1 MMEKL
6 VYALWGVHDGLVE
19 KAGAELLALDPNG
32 LTVNVADRS
41 IDMSAVVPAKDGDE
55 VGATVAFWLDSI
67 DDRGAYEA
75 VLGSAADRIAGYL
88 VTESVP
94 LAYAAR
100 TWPDGERS
108 PGVKQI
114 TMFDKRGDI
123 DDSQFFA
130 RWHGSHTPLTFEVHP
145 VCLYVRHAVAR
156 PVTEGAPRWR
166 GIVEEG
172 LPEVEDLTDPMRY
185 FSAGGSPEALE
196 RNVKRVMDDVA
207 TFLDLESVESYPTA
221 EYILRSPAGPVGPS

>member
-1 MMEKL
+1 VEKL
-6 VYALWGVHDGLVE
+6 VYALWGVREGLVE
-19 KAGAELLALDPNG
+19 KAGPELLGLEPLA
-32 LTVNVADRS
+32 LTVNVVDPD
-41 IDMSAVVPAKDGDE
+41 IDMSAIVTSRDSDP
-55 VGATVAFWLDSI
+55 VGATVGFWLDSL
-67 DDRGAYEA
+67 DHRGPYEA
-75 VLGSAADRIAGYL
+75 VLSEAADRIAGYL

-94 LAYAAR
+94 MAYEQR

-108 PGVKQI
+108 PSVKQI
-114 TMFDKRGDI
+114 TMFDKRSDI
-123 DDSQFFA
+123 DDAQFFA

-156 PVTEGAPRWR
+156 PVTDGAPRWR

-172 LPEVEDLTDPMRY
+172 LREVDDLTDPMRY
-185 FSAGGSPEALE
+185 FSADGSPEALE

-221 EYILRSPAGPVGPS
+221 EYILRSLLI

>member
-1 MMEKL
+1 VEKL
-6 VYALWGVHDGLVE
+6 VYALWGAHEGLVE
-19 KAGAELLALDPNG
+19 KAGPELLALDPDG
-32 LTVNVADRS
+32 LTVNVVDPDV
-41 IDMSAVVPAKDGDE
+41 DMSAIVPAHGGARVD
-55 VGATVAFWLDSI
+55 ATVGLW
-67 DDRGAYEA
+67 
-75 VLGSAADRIAGYL
+75 LGSLDHRGPYEDMLSEASDRLAGYL

-94 LAYAAR
+94 LEYERR

-114 TMFDKRGDI
+114 TMFDKRADV
-123 DDSQFFA
+123 DDDQFFA

-156 PVTEGAPRWR
+156 VVTEDAPPWR

-172 LPEVEDLTDPMRY
+172 LREVEDLTDPMRY
-185 FSAGGSPEALE
+185 FRAGGSPEVLE
-196 RNVKRVMDDVA
+196 RNVKRIMDDVA

-221 EYILRSPAGPVGPS
+221 EYILRTLPG